1 MICLAGNLPAL
12 QVGNQQVAGYDA
24 SWIDEALARAA
35 VACNRQDFP
44 FINDIRD
51 GILHY
56 LENRCPLR
64 VFALE
69 DLFERM
75 RVMLR
80 KIGCHAIADHL
91 TPLAPPVTVSL
102 TGPARD
108 AGNGYELAFFQLLS
122 EEIDLLKLSGVESIR
137 FCHLEECVTLLTSD
151 KRSRKKRLASA
162 QLGAEIQAFLRRFH
176 KQAITAERKLNL
188 ILDL

>member
-12 QVGNQQVAGYDA
+12 QVGNQQVADYGS

-35 VACNRQDFP
+35 LACNRQDFP
-44 FINDIRD
+44 FIDDIRD

-80 KIGCHAIADHL
+80 KIGCQAIADHL

-102 TGPARD
+102 TKPARE
-108 AGNGYELAFFQLLS
+108 AGNGYELVFFQLLG
-122 EEIDLLKLSGVESIR
+122 EEIDSLKLAGAESIR
-137 FCHLEECVTLLTSD
+137 FCHLEECVALLTNAKKSRR
-151 KRSRKKRLASA
+151 KRMASE
-162 QLGAEIQAFLRRFH
+162 QLGAEIKAFLKRLPTHSF
-176 KQAITAERKLNL
+176 TAERKLNF

>member
-1 MICLAGNLPAL
+1 MICPAGNLPAL
-12 QVGNQQVAGYDA
+12 QVANQQVAGYDA

-35 VACNRQDFP
+35 VASNRQDFP
-44 FINDIRD
+44 FIDEIRD

-64 VFALE
+64 VFSLE

-102 TGPARD
+102 VGAARE
-108 AGNGYELAFFQLLS
+108 AGNGYELLFFRLLS
-122 EEIDLLKLSGVESIR
+122 EEIDALKLAGAESIR
-137 FCHLEECVTLLTSD
+137 FCHLDECIKLLMSE
-151 KRSRKKRLASA
+151 KRSPRRRLAGE
-162 QLGAEIQAFLRRFH
+162 QLGAEIQAFLKRFH
-176 KQAITAERKLNL
+176 KQATTAERKLSL
-188 ILDL
+188 TLDL

>member
-12 QVGNQQVAGYDA
+12 QVANQQVAGYDA
-24 SWIDEALARAA
+24 SWIDEALSRAA
-35 VACNRQDFP
+35 VASNRQDFP
-44 FINDIRD
+44 FINEIRD
-51 GILHY
+51 GIIHY

-102 TGPARD
+102 VRSARE
-108 AGNGYELAFFQLLS
+108 AGNGYELVFFKILN
-122 EEIDLLKLSGVESIR
+122 EEIDALKLAGAESIC
-137 FCHLEECVTLLTSD
+137 FCDLDECVQLLMSD
-151 KRSRKKRLASA
+151 KRSPRKRRAGE
-162 QLGAEIQAFLRRFH
+162 QLKAEIGAFLKRFH
-176 KQAITAERKLNL
+176 KQATTAERKLTL
-188 ILDL
+188 TLDL

>member
-1 MICLAGNLPAL
+1 MICLAGNFPAL
-12 QVGNQQVAGYDA
+12 QIANQQVAGYDA

-35 VACNRQDFP
+35 IASNRQDFP
-44 FINDIRD
+44 FIDEIRD
-51 GILHY
+51 GIIHY

-80 KIGCHAIADHL
+80 KIGCQAIADHL

-102 TGPARD
+102 VKSARE
-108 AGNGYELAFFQLLS
+108 AGNGYELVFFKILS
-122 EEIDLLKLSGVESIR
+122 EEIDALKLAGAETIR
-137 FCHLEECVTLLTSD
+137 FRDLDECVALLTSD
-151 KRSRKKRLASA
+151 QRSRRRQKVGE
-162 QLGAEIQAFLRRFH
+162 QLKAEIIAFLKRFH
-176 KQAITAERKLNL
+176 KQALTAERKLTL
-188 ILDL
+188 TLDL

>member
-24 SWIDEALARAA
+24 GWIEEALARAA
-35 VACNRQDFP
+35 IACNRQDFP
-44 FINDIRD
+44 FIDDIRD

-75 RVMLR
+75 RLMLR

-102 TGPARD
+102 IGPARE
-108 AGNGYELAFFQLLS
+108 AGNGYELVFFQLLG
-122 EEIDLLKLSGVESIR
+122 EEIDLLKLSGAESIR
-137 FCHLEECVTLLTSD
+137 FCHLDECVKLLNSG
-151 KRSRKKRLASA
+151 KRSRSKRIASE
-162 QLGAEIQAFLRRFH
+162 QLGAEIKAFLNRFH
-176 KQAITAERKLNL
+176 QQSISAERKLSL
-188 ILDL
+188 TLDL

>member
-1 MICLAGNLPAL
+1 MICLAGNFPAL

-35 VACNRQDFP
+35 VASNRQDFP
-44 FINDIRD
+44 FIDEIRD
-51 GILHY
+51 GIIHY

-75 RVMLR
+75 RSMLR

-102 TGPARD
+102 VGAARE
-108 AGNGYELAFFQLLS
+108 AGNGYELGFFKLLS
-122 EEIDLLKLSGVESIR
+122 KEIDTLKLAGAEAIHFR
-137 FCHLEECVTLLTSD
+137 DLEECVQLLTSGQ
-151 KRSRKKRLASA
+151 RSRRKRQDGE
-162 QLGAEIQAFLRRFH
+162 QLRAEIQAFLKRLH
-176 KQAITAERKLNL
+176 KQAISAKGKLTL

>member
-24 SWIDEALARAA
+24 SWIDEALTRAA
-35 VACNRQDFP
+35 LACNRQDFP
-44 FINDIRD
+44 FIDDIRD

-80 KIGCHAIADHL
+80 KIGCQAIADHL

-102 TGPARD
+102 IGPARD
-108 AGNGYELAFFQLLS
+108 AGNGYELVFFRLLS
-122 EEIDLLKLSGVESIR
+122 EEIDSLKLAGAEAIR
-137 FCHLEECVTLLTSD
+137 FCHLEECVALLTHQKKTRR
-151 KRSRKKRLASA
+151 KRVISE
-162 QLGAEIQAFLRRFH
+162 QLGAEIKAFLGNFPAH
-176 KQAITAERKLNL
+176 ATTAERKLNL
-188 ILDL
+188 TIDL

>member
-24 SWIDEALARAA
+24 VWIEEALSRAA
-35 VACNRQDFP
+35 VACNRHDFP
-44 FINDIRD
+44 FIDDIRD

-102 TGPARD
+102 VGWARE
-108 AGNGYELAFFQLLS
+108 AGNGYELEFFRLLS
-122 EEIDLLKLSGVESIR
+122 EEIDLLKQAGAEAIR
-137 FCHLEECVTLLTSD
+137 FCHLDECVTLLTSG
-151 KRSRKKRLASA
+151 KGRRSKQLAGE
-162 QLGAEIQAFLRRFH
+162 QLCAEIQAFLKRF
-176 KQAITAERKLNL
+176 QMEAVSAERIFNL
-188 ILDL
+188 TLDL